1 MRKSLLAAFFVALCA
16 VLAAQQAMT
25 NDSVIKMVKAG
36 LSDDIIV
43 GSINSQPGQY
53 DTSPDGLIALK
64 SAGASD
70 RVVGAMVTKTGA
82 ANAAAA
88 PPPFHSEDGKVRV
101 YVTDHPITEFI
112 SLYRGYSAT
121 AHAQTGD
128 DPRTTEIQ
136 ADMVKN
142 CPAFVLVSSD
152 PTHSDLVLVLRR
164 RGGERTSAFA
174 MAGLTGLA
182 ISAAAKVNNASIFY
196 TNGDMIFASKQNTVE
211 KAVKDI
217 CDHIAPP
224 GQGQP
229 AAAPQQK

>member
-1 MRKSLLAAFFVALCA
+1 MRRSVLAALFVALCT

-53 DTSPDGLIALK
+53 DTSADGLIALK
-64 SAGASD
+64 TAGASD
-70 RVVGAMVTKTGA
+70 KVVGAMVAKTGA

-88 PPPFHSEDGKVRV
+88 PPPFHSGDGRVRV
-101 YVTDHPITEFI
+101 YVTDHPITEFNSI
-112 SLYRGYSAT
+112 YRGYAAT
-121 AHAQTGD
+121 AHAQMGD

-136 ADMVKN
+136 ADMIKI

-152 PTHSDLVLVLRR
+152 PTHSDLVLVFRR

-217 CDHIAPP
+217 CDHIGPP
-224 GQGQP
+224 GQSQP
-229 AAAPQQK
+229 AAAVQQK